1 MISRKKVPQ
10 LKWHMKKRI
19 NVVEQ
24 DLNTKWLQRGKQKV
38 ERQKIR
44 LMSDEPRARVESLTN
59 RKTK

>member
-1 MISRKKVPQ
+1 
-10 LKWHMKKRI
+10 MKKRI